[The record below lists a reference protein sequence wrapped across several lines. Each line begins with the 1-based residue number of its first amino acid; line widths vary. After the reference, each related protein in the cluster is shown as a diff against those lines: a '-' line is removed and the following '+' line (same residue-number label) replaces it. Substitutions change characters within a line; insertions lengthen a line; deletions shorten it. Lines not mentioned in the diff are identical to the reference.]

1 MKILSSALF
10 FGSLLMLSL
19 TVLIVFAGNPASP
32 VWEQSIFAG
41 LFSSVFCCVMGAV
54 IDANGH

>member
-1 MKILSSALF
+1 MKLSNLLF

-19 TVLIVFAGNPASP
+19 TVLILFAGNPADP
-32 VWEQSIFAG
+32 IWGQSIFAG
-41 LFSSVFCCVMGAV
+41 LFSSTFCCVMGAA

>member
-1 MKILSSALF
+1 MKLSSALF
-10 FGSLLMLSL
+10 FGSLITLSM

-32 VWEQSIFAG
+32 IWEQSIFTG
-41 LFSSVFCCVMGAV
+41 LFTSVFCCAMGAV